1 MKVVGVEKAA
11 SVIFLK
17 TLEVLR
23 VTGVMMHII
32 AICALAYVASAL
44 LVDITGVLLYQMGMS
59 KADAVVTASM
69 TGFIYLLLM
78 LLWSFTRLNFIRT
91 WLNIVC
97 LLLLIHLV
105 VLATGV
111 NS

>member
-1 MKVVGVEKAA
+1 MAA
-11 SVIFLK
+11 SVLFLK
-17 TLEVLR
+17 TLEVIR
-23 VTGVMMHII
+23 VTGVIIHII
-32 AICALAYVASAL
+32 AICALAYIASAL

-69 TGFIYLLLM
+69 SGFIYLLLM
-78 LLWSFTRLNFIRT
+78 LLWSFTRLNFVRT

-105 VLATGV
+105 AWATGA
-111 NS
+111 NI